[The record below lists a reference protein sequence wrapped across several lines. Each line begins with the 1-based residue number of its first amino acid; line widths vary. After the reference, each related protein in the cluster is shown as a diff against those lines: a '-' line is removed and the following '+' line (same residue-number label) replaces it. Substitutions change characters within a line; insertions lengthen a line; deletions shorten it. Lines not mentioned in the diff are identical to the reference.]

1 MADTVGPHGPQRS
14 DVVWRTG
21 VSTVSP
27 SPLRRKP
34 RPERA
39 RRRYLDVA
47 EQILSGLILDH
58 HRAGDRLPDERTLAD
73 RCHAARSTVREALLA
88 LELAGIV
95 EVRRGAGHYLTG
107 VGLPGPNPPIS
118 SVTAAAPAELLQVR
132 RLLEPEAAALAT
144 TAAASS
150 ELRHLQ
156 GLVERSAALASQD
169 SDADLDDFL
178 QLDLAF
184 HRDLARMSRNLVLAG
199 LVAQLVDAGQHPLW
213 LLAHRVALRHPEA
226 RLAQVEEHQL
236 VLDAMVAGRT
246 EAAARSMAE
255 HLGELSARLAADP
268 ADRSAGRLNRSP

>member
-1 MADTVGPHGPQRS
+1 MADTVGPDGPRRS
-14 DVVWRTG
+14 EVVRHTG

-27 SPLRRKP
+27 SQPRRKP

-47 EQILSGLILDH
+47 EQILSGLILDRR
-58 HRAGDRLPDERTLAD
+58 RAGDRLPDERALAD

-107 VGLPGPNPPIS
+107 IGLSGPNPPIRP
-118 SVTAAAPAELLQVR
+118 VTSAAPAELLQVR
-132 RLLEPEAAALAT
+132 RLLEPEAAALAS
-144 TAAASS
+144 TAATPS
-150 ELRHLQ
+150 EMRQLQ
-156 GLVERSAALASQD
+156 GLVERSAALTSQHG
-169 SDADLDDFL
+169 DADLDDFL
-178 QLDLAF
+178 HLDLVF
-184 HRDLARMSRNLVLAG
+184 HRDLARMSGNLVLAG
-199 LVAQLVDAGQHPLW
+199 VVAQLVDASQHPLW
-213 LLAHRVALRHPEA
+213 LLAHRVALRHPSA

-268 ADRSAGRLNRSP
+268 AGRTAGRLGRSP

>member
-1 MADTVGPHGPQRS
+1 M
-14 DVVWRTG
+14 
-21 VSTVSP
+21 STVSP
-27 SPLRRKP
+27 SEPPPWP
-34 RPERA
+34 RPERS

-47 EQILSGLILDH
+47 EQILSALIVDH

-95 EVRRGAGHYLTG
+95 EVRRGAGHFLTG
-107 VGLPGPNPPIS
+107 IGLPNPNPAASPVAS
-118 SVTAAAPAELLQVR
+118 AAPLELLEVR

-144 TAAASS
+144 TAAAPS

-156 GLVERSAALASQD
+156 GLVERSAVLASQQD
-169 SDADLDDFL
+169 HADLDRFL
-178 QLDLAF
+178 DLDLAF
-184 HRDLARMSRNLVLAG
+184 HRDLARTSRNLVLAG
-199 LVAQLVDAGQHPLW
+199 LVAQLVDASQHPLW

-246 EAAARSMAE
+246 EAAAWSMAE
-255 HLGELSARLAADP
+255 HLGKLSARLAADP
-268 ADRSAGRLNRSP
+268 AGRTADRLGRSP